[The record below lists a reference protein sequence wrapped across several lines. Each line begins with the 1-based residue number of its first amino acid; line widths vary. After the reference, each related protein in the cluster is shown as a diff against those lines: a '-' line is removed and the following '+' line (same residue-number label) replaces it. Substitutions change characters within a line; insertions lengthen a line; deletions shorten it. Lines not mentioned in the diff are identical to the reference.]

1 MTPANDRADQWP
13 AEFTLT
19 RVFDAPRDLVFR
31 IWTDPKYVALWWGIE
46 GATNPRCELDVR
58 PGGRW
63 RIDMRTAGG
72 TVYQNGGVYLEVVAN
87 TRLVSTDVS
96 DPASPAWQGSPPGDR
111 LNTVTFE
118 DHREGTRVTLT
129 VQFKSLADRDLFV
142 RAGVKEGIAQSLDR
156 FARVLKTL
164 AQSKPANRGGRNG

>member
-1 MTPANDRADQWP
+1 MTLANDRIDEWQ

-19 RVFDAPRDLVFR
+19 RVFAAQRDLVFR

-46 GATNPRCELDVR
+46 GSTNPVCELDVR

-72 TVYQNGGVYLEVVAN
+72 SVYPNGGVYLEVIEN
-87 TRLVSTDVS
+87 QRLVSTDVS
-96 DPASPAWQGSPPGDR
+96 DPASLAGKESPPANR

-118 DHREGTRVTLT
+118 DAGEGTRVTLR
-129 VQFKSLADRDLFV
+129 VQFRSVADRDMFL
-142 RAGVKEGIAQSLDR
+142 RAGVKEGMGQSLDR
-156 FARVLKTL
+156 FERVLRTVR
-164 AQSKPANRGGRNG
+164 S